1 MAAFVVAAGVLVILA
16 FAAAV
21 TAGVAQDRLATRL
34 TAAAPSMKRWGG
46 VLLVVVGLWF
56 VVLGLFAETFA
67 EVLPV

>member
-1 MAAFVVAAGVLVILA
+1 MSFV

-21 TAGVAQDRLATRL
+21 LVVLAFGAAVTVAVAQERVADRL

-56 VVLGLFAETFA
+56 VVLGVFAENFA
-67 EVLPV
+67 DVFPV